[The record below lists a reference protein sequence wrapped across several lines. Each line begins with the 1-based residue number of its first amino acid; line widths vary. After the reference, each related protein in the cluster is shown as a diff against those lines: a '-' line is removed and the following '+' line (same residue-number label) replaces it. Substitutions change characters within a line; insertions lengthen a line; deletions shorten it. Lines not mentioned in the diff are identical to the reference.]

1 MFVATKVCN
10 GCGKEKAKS
19 EYHKRTLSSG
29 NLSVADKCKVCMK
42 LRNQKRYA
50 EKADHIKKVNKSWRE
65 QNKEYYH
72 NRFQQNRDEY
82 LSWLRS
88 WSEENPGRVKAKD
101 RRRKV
106 RNKLAF
112 VPWADLDKIN
122 AAYKLAKE
130 LTEQT
135 GIPHHVD
142 HIIPLQGKLVS
153 GLHVEYNLAVIP
165 AKDNLIKGNKYGV

>member
-1 MFVATKVCN
+1 MKTCN
-10 GCGKEKAKS
+10 GCKEEKPLS
-19 EYHKRTLSSG
+19 EYHNRTLPSG
-29 NLSVADKCKVCMK
+29 KRSVANKCKVCMK
-42 LRNQKRYA
+42 IRSQQRYI
-50 EKADHIKKVNKSWRE
+50 EKADHIKEVNKQWRD
-65 QNKEYYH
+65 QNKDYYH
-72 NRFQQNRDEY
+72 KRFQQNKDLY
-82 LSWLRS
+82 LSWLRA
-88 WSEENPGRVKAKD
+88 WAIENPGKMKAKD

-122 AAYKLAKE
+122 IIYKVAKE

-153 GLHVEYNLAVIP
+153 GLHVDYNLAVIP
-165 AKDNLIKGNKYGV
+165 AKENLIKGNKYGV